1 MLLGLINFKTI
12 RFYWQRRCRCHAALL
27 NGIASHVHDY
37 DDTHLDTII
46 HPTVYHGGA
55 VGLLFGEATP
65 AQYDD
70 NVVVDSRVVAV
81 REIKTVE
88 VDAGIRADECFIE
101 VRLNRNFNGDVRT
114 VLVKHA
120 VGSLERPMTDVQLTE
135 KFVGQSLPVL
145 GQERTEKASQ

>member
-1 MLLGLINFKTI
+1 M
-12 RFYWQRRCRCHAALL
+12 
-27 NGIASHVHDY
+27 
-37 DDTHLDTII
+37 
-46 HPTVYHGGA
+46 
-55 VGLLFGEATP
+55 GLLFGEATP